1 MSNQFL
7 MDQTKAAD
15 LVAELIIER
24 NQVLDNLSL
33 APNPSL
39 WEHGARIDLVLSR
52 LVGPAGEESDA
63 ESK

>member
-7 MDQTKAAD
+7 VDQTKAAD

-33 APNPSL
+33 APNPAL
-39 WEHGARIDLVLSR
+39 WEHGARVDLVLSR
-52 LVGPAGEESDA
+52 LVGPSREEPDA
-63 ESK
+63 EGK